1 MGECVI
7 ALSTL
12 QSDRLEGKW
21 NEIEPFVKRVLSKID
36 LYYTVEYIKESL
48 LRAEMQLWTSFEG
61 TQIKS
66 ICITQIQIHPK
77 YKFLDIVL
85 QAGQLASVEHSNQ
98 IEQWGKSQG
107 CTKVKL
113 TGRRGWK
120 RVLPDYKET
129 LIKLEKEL

>member
-1 MGECVI
+1 MI
-7 ALSTL
+7 NLSTL
-12 QSDRLEGKW
+12 QSDKIEGSW
-21 NEIEPFVKRVLSKID
+21 NEIEPLVKRVLNKID
-36 LYYTVEYIKESL
+36 LYYTIEYIKESL
-48 LRAEMQLWTSFEG
+48 LRAEMQLWTSLEG

-77 YKFLDIVL
+77 YKFLNIVM
-85 QAGQLASVEHSNQ
+85 QAGQLASVEHLHQ

-107 CTKVKL
+107 CTRVKL

>member
-1 MGECVI
+1 MNNIV
-7 ALSTL
+7 LSTL
-12 QSDRLEGKW
+12 QSNKIEGNW
-21 NEIEPFVKRVLSKID
+21 NEIEPFVKRVLDKID
-36 LYYTVEYIKESL
+36 LYYTIDYIKESL
-48 LRAEMQLWTSFEG
+48 LSAEMQLWTSLEG

-66 ICITQIQIHPK
+66 ICITQIKIHPK

-85 QAGQLASVEHSNQ
+85 QAGQLASVGHFNT

-107 CTKVKL
+107 CTKVKI

-120 RVLPDYKET
+120 KALPDYKET

>member
-1 MGECVI
+1 MAI
-7 ALSTL
+7 NLSTL
-12 QSDRLEGKW
+12 QSSQIEQRW
-21 NEIEPFVKRVLSKID
+21 HEIEPFLKRILLKVD
-36 LYYTVEYIKESL
+36 FYYTVEYIKESL
-48 LRAEMQLWTSFEG
+48 LRAEMQLWTSLDG

-77 YKFLDIVL
+77 YKFLRIVL
-85 QAGQLASVEHSNQ
+85 QAGQLASVGHLKQ

-120 RVLPDYKET
+120 RVLPGYKET

>member
-1 MGECVI
+1 MI
-7 ALSTL
+7 NLSTL
-12 QSDRLEGKW
+12 QSDKIEGSW
-21 NEIEPFVKRVLSKID
+21 DEIEPLVKRVLNKID
-36 LYYTVEYIKESL
+36 LYYTIEYIKESL
-48 LRAEMQLWTSFEG
+48 LRAEMQLWTSLEG

-77 YKFLDIVL
+77 YKFLNIVM
-85 QAGQLASVEHSNQ
+85 QAGQLASVEHLHQ

-107 CTKVKL
+107 CTRVKL